1 MNKQATTQQSNV
13 AEELEYLEQNLK
25 AFIERMVDKHGE
37 ELKV

>member
-1 MNKQATTQQSNV
+1 MQGFCHDSTLDV
-13 AEELEYLEQNLK
+13 ELEYLEQNLM